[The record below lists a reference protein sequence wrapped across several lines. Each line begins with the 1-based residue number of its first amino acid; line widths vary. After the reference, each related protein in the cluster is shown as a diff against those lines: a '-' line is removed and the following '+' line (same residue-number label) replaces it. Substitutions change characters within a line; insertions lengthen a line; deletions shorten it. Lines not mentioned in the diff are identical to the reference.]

1 MSKKKYEW
9 CNSYVFFSKELK
21 KEVVIN
27 TQLYTQAQSVYIIQD
42 NNPATQGGINI
53 KGMAKLHKRLLKE
66 EEKEEITNLV
76 KGRLIQVEIEN
87 GVLTEIK

>member
-21 KEVVIN
+21 KEVTLT
-27 TQLYTQAQSVYIIQD
+27 TQLYPQIQSVYIIQD
-42 NNPATQGGINI
+42 NNPAMQGGITI
-53 KGMAKLHKRLLKE
+53 KDMAKLHKGLLKE

-76 KGRLIQVEIEN
+76 KGRLVQVEIEN

>member
-21 KEVVIN
+21 REVAIA
-27 TQLYTQAQSVYIIQD
+27 TQLYPQLQSVYIIQD
-42 NNPATQGGINI
+42 NNPATQGSMSLN
-53 KGMAKLHKRLLKE
+53 KMVKLHKKILKQ

-76 KGRLIQVEIEN
+76 KGRLIQVEVEN
-87 GVLTEIK
+87 GKLTEIK